1 MDDDDSPPV
10 SPLSSMDSDKF
21 DYDSSDPEQGSAPIM
36 PPEKQEKIEMT
47 LEASYKA
54 ALPKIDDAM
63 SISSDS
69 EGEVPLSPASRLD
82 DDDVH
87 EQVTICTWS
96 HCKAGDQGN
105 MDQLVEHIHNEHI
118 ESRGKKYTCEW
129 FDCSRK
135 GLPHASA
142 YALKAHMRS
151 HTREKPFYCTLP
163 ECDRAFTRS
172 DALAKHHRTVH
183 ETEAL
188 RPSDPIP
195 KSMSAAHRNQRL
207 KPNIKEVQPEGRLP
221 GPAYANGTT
230 NGHGPLGPP
239 GWTSSYPVEL
249 AFTAEEEARG
259 SKNLFFL
266 LRKQIEWAEEEG
278 EALKKQAEIMEELR
292 RKEWQ
297 EKEILLSQTMD
308 SEASWHERRRLV
320 LEGAVNLPTSEA
332 IKIAALQAGSSAGSP
347 PGMIAPSS
355 PSPMIRSVENT
366 RDAAEVLAGMRQE

>member
-1 MDDDDSPPV
+1 
-10 SPLSSMDSDKF
+10 
-21 DYDSSDPEQGSAPIM
+21 
-36 PPEKQEKIEMT
+36 
-47 LEASYKA
+47 
-54 ALPKIDDAM
+54 
-63 SISSDS
+63 
-69 EGEVPLSPASRLD
+69 
-82 DDDVH
+82 
-87 EQVTICTWS
+87 
-96 HCKAGDQGN
+96 
-105 MDQLVEHIHNEHI
+105 
-118 ESRGKKYTCEW
+118 
-129 FDCSRK
+129 
-135 GLPHASA
+135 
-142 YALKAHMRS
+142 
-151 HTREKPFYCTLP
+151 
-163 ECDRAFTRS
+163 
-172 DALAKHHRTVH
+172 
-183 ETEAL
+183 
-188 RPSDPIP
+188 
-195 KSMSAAHRNQRL
+195 MSAAHRNQRL